1 MSTVRIIEALAVFLG
16 VLGMVFTAFFVLEKR
31 HAKAVLQYELQA
43 ELLELDIKKDSEAR
57 IYYQNKKDTEGNL
70 SISDANRLRYLE
82 EQLSRKYQKKQLI
95 DQKLLELD
103 GDAL

>member
-1 MSTVRIIEALAVFLG
+1 MSPVRIVEALAVFLG
-16 VLGMVFTAFFVLEKR
+16 VLGMIFTAFFVLEKR
-31 HAKAVLQYELQA
+31 HAKAIIEYELQS
-43 ELLELDIKKDSEAR
+43 ELLELDIKKDSETL
-57 IYYQNKKDTEGNL
+57 IYYQNKKDTEGDL

-82 EQLSRKYQKKQLI
+82 EQLERKYQKKQLI

>member
-1 MSTVRIIEALAVFLG
+1 MSPVRIIEALAVFLG
-16 VLGMVFTAFFVLEKR
+16 VLGMIFTAFFVLEKR
-31 HAKAVLQYELQA
+31 HAKAIIEYELQS
-43 ELLELDIKKDSEAR
+43 ELLELDIKKDSETR
-57 IYYQNKKDTEGNL
+57 LYYQNKKDTEGDL

-82 EQLSRKYQKKQLI
+82 EQLERKYQKKQLI